1 MRIGHIGSAAWSKKW
16 VFALSDGVCPGVG
29 RIGQR
34 YLLELRWF
42 CNLHTTVVQGLLAGG
57 SVVALWLKTFAMTDE
72 VGRNALLA
80 GACNICI
87 LMMSP
92 IKLT

>member
-1 MRIGHIGSAAWSKKW
+1 MRIGHVGSAAWSKKW

-29 RIGQR
+29 R
-34 YLLELRWF
+34 YLLNQRWLF
-42 CNLHTTVVQGLLAGG
+42 NLHTTVVQGLLAGG
-57 SVVALWLKTFAMTDE
+57 SVVALWLKTFVMTDE
-72 VGRNALLA
+72 VGGNAHLA